1 MPSPFWAMMAMRY
14 RAWGSPDA
22 APAQRILTHLC
33 EPAEPPPTPGMEEVE
48 PRLEQ
53 RPRISPARGPPAWE
67 DPPVE
72 DVPDWDALAQP
83 PPEYVFDPDV
93 QW

>member
-22 APAQRILTHLC
+22 APAQRILTHLG

-53 RPRISPARGPPAWE
+53 RPRISPARGPPAW
-67 DPPVE
+67 DAPPVE
-72 DVPDWDALAQP
+72 AVPDWDALAQP
-83 PPEYVFDPDV
+83 QPEYVFDQQV